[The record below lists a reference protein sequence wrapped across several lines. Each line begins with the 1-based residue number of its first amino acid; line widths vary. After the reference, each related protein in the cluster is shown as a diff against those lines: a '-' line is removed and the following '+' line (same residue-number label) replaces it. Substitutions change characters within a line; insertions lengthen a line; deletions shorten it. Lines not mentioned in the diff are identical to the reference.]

1 MKRIDAHQHFW
12 QYQPVR
18 DAWITNDMA
27 PIQRD
32 FLPVDLKPVY
42 DANGIS
48 GCVAVQADQSEAE
61 TLFLLDLADR
71 YAFIEGVVGWVDLQS
86 ANVSE
91 RLAYFSRYPKLKG
104 FRHIVQ
110 GEEDPRFLLRPA
122 FLNGIEMLA
131 GYGYTYDI
139 LIKPHQLEAALE
151 FVGYFPN
158 QPFVIDHLAKPY
170 IKSGAR
176 QPWAAQMEAMARH
189 EHVYC
194 KLSGMV
200 TEADWNDWKPSDF
213 GYYAQHAMEVFGPRR
228 MMFGSD
234 WPVCLVAADYAQVL
248 ALVDG
253 LVGRLSPAEQERV
266 WYKNAV
272 DFYKL

>member
-12 QYQPVR
+12 KYQPVR

-27 PIQRD
+27 PIQCD

-91 RLAYFSRYPKLKG
+91 RLAYFSQYPKLKG

-176 QPWAAQMEAMARH
+176 QPWAVQMEAMARH